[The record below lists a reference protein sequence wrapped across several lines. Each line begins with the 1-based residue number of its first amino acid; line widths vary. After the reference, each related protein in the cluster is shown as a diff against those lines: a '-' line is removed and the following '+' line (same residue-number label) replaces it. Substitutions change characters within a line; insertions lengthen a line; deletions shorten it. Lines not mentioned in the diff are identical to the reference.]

1 MSTINN
7 NIHHQQS
14 IFDITLFEPQMSMEF
29 MPNASTTAEQQE
41 AVNYRKP
48 IMGELVFDKFI
59 QKDTIDE
66 PLVKREE
73 STPLLN
79 FDLQLAADTAP
90 SSEQLNSAVVDTFFS
105 SSTDSSP
112 MFEFEN
118 LESDPKSWGS
128 LFDNDIPVTVN
139 DASLAT
145 SAIEVPTEDST
156 APSPVI
162 AASNVEKKS
171 FLPTPVIEDAKLP
184 IVGKKSFSSNKKSGA
199 VDKSE
204 KYDHLGVI
212 SYNRKSRSN
221 PLTPIIPK
229 SDDPAAM
236 KRARNTEAARRSR
249 ARKLQRMNQL
259 ELKVEELLKRN
270 TELED
275 EVTRLRSLLGSQW

>member
-14 IFDITLFEPQMSMEF
+14 IFDITSFEPQMSMEF
-29 MPNASTTAEQQE
+29 MPSASTTAEQQE

-59 QKDTIDE
+59 QKDTIDG
-66 PLVKREE
+66 PLVKTEE

-79 FDLQLAADTAP
+79 FDLQLAVDTAR

-145 SAIEVPTEDST
+145 SAIE
-156 APSPVI
+156 
-162 AASNVEKKS
+162 
-171 FLPTPVIEDAKLP
+171 
-184 IVGKKSFSSNKKSGA
+184 A
-199 VDKSE
+199 VS
-204 KYDHLGVI
+204 YTHLDV
-212 SYNRKSRSN
+212 Y
-221 PLTPIIPK
+221 
-229 SDDPAAM
+229 
-236 KRARNTEAARRSR
+236 KRQIKN
-249 ARKLQRMNQL
+249 
-259 ELKVEELLKRN
+259 
-270 TELED
+270 
-275 EVTRLRSLLGSQW
+275 